1 MQESQ
6 GRQKLMD
13 RLSSS
18 VRQVHTAFMLK
29 DADPEFAKQLAYF
42 TELGE
47 KMSVLE
53 RIGAR
58 LHSEREALQMA
69 QDDFSVALFHWAA
82 NEQVM
87 SQPLQKL
94 ASCAE
99 KCSHHIH
106 SLVRSCVLGVDFV
119 R

>member
-1 MQESQ
+1 MQEFAGYMQESQ

-18 VRQVHTAFMLK
+18 VRQAHTAFMLK
-29 DADPEFAKQLAYF
+29 DVDPEFSKQLTYF
-42 TELGE
+42 SELGD

-58 LHSEREALQMA
+58 LHSEREALQAA
-69 QDDFSVALFHWAA
+69 QDDFSVALFHWAT

-87 SQPLQKL
+87 ARPLQKL
-94 ASCAE
+94 AGCVE
-99 KCSHHIH
+99 HCSHHVKK
-106 SLVRSCVLGVDFV
+106 LV
-119 R
+119 